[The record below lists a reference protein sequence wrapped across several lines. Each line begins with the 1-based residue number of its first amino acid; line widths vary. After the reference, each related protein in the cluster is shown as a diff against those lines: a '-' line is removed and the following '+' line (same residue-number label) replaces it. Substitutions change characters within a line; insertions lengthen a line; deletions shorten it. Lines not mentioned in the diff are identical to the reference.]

1 MRCCLFKL
9 DRQWPN
15 RSTCRAPSFESYIIL
30 KIFIISKLEIVIEPW
45 KRLVIHE
52 VIEYNFEEWMRQ
64 IAFSSK
70 TAGGAI
76 PVINWANGIVFQSF
90 NFPDTNSI
98 IDEKLKGILHWS
110 SVMFAIKEKYEKQII
125 KDNATINLIDV
136 SVNEVFRTLAEKLKE
151 YSRKK

>member
-1 MRCCLFKL
+1 
-9 DRQWPN
+9 
-15 RSTCRAPSFESYIIL
+15 
-30 KIFIISKLEIVIEPW
+30 LEIVIEPW

-52 VIEYNFEEWMRQ
+52 IIEYDFEEWARQ

-76 PVINWANGIVFQSF
+76 PAINWVDGIVFQSF
-90 NFPDTNSI
+90 NFPDTNLI
-98 IDEKLKGILHWS
+98 IEEKLKGVLHWS

-136 SVNEVFRTLAEKLKE
+136 SVNDVFRKLAKELKAH
-151 YSRKK
+151 SKKPKQR